1 MKNRIDK
8 NISQNVFCFN
18 EITKAEVLKEISYIN
33 NRKTTPFN
41 TIPSKI
47 LKIPSE
53 CSTDT
58 LKSLVN
64 KSLTSSRNFLLI
76 LNRQILH
83 TETLTPTK
91 NYRPVSVLPPLLKVF
106 ERFMQT
112 QINSLIMDYLP
123 DFLCGCRQDSST
135 QHALIK

>member
-18 EITKAEVLKEISYIN
+18 EIRKAEVLKETSYIN
-33 NRKTTPFN
+33 NKKNYSFQYN
-41 TIPSKI
+41 TIKD
-47 LKIPSE
+47 LKNSE

-83 TETLTPTK
+83 T
-91 NYRPVSVLPPLLKVF
+91 
-106 ERFMQT
+106 
-112 QINSLIMDYLP
+112 
-123 DFLCGCRQDSST
+123 
-135 QHALIK
+135 